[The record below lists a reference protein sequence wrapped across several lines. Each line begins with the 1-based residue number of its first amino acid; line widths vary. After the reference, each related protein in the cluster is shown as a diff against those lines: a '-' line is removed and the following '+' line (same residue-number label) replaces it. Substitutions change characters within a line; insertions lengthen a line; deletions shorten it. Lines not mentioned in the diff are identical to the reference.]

1 MMKAYDLPNGLR
13 LQYEEGKAPAGAVE
27 HKCAPRVVAK
37 PAPKATEPVKEE
49 KEVEAKKAETKN
61 KAAAPKNKKA
71 KAATKK

>member
-13 LQYEEGKAPAGAVE
+13 LQFEEGEAPEGAVE

-37 PAPKATEPVKEE
+37 PAPKAAEPKEE
-49 KEVEAKKAETKN
+49 KAVEAKEAKPKN
-61 KAAAPKNKKA
+61 KAVAPKNKKA

>member
-27 HKCAPRVVAK
+27 HKCAQRVAAK
-37 PAPKATEPVKEE
+37 PAPKAAEPKEE
-49 KEVEAKKAETKN
+49 KTEIKAAPAK

-71 KAATKK
+71 PAKKNK